1 VFFSLSVAACKHPHF
16 RTELIANLKL
26 QTNPMKA
33 AIGNHQILRLP
44 IVSQR
49 PTSAGRQMLVN
60 VCLLLKSGHSEA
72 VNDRQP
78 TASLQNSALRIIL
91 IKE

>member
-1 VFFSLSVAACKHPHF
+1 MQLQWLIILFKLFYFEFSIPDCGSYQTF
-16 RTELIANLKL
+16 LKD
-26 QTNPMKA
+26 
-33 AIGNHQILRLP
+33 
-44 IVSQR
+44 R
-49 PTSAGRQMLVN
+49 PTSAGWQMLVN